1 MTHPETPTG
10 PGPQD
15 GLAVS
20 QTLGATCLIWLNLP
34 QKRNALS
41 PALRE
46 ELLIALRR
54 ANEDPAIRA
63 IVITG
68 VQGCFSAGGDIST
81 MKGITSVAG
90 RERMHRAGELM
101 RTLIDGPK
109 PVIAAIEGWS
119 VGAGLSLSAACDIG
133 IAASDARFS
142 LPFGK
147 LGLIP
152 DLASLYTLPARIG
165 MGRTKWLAFSRRVIS
180 AQQALDWGL
189 IEDITEPGQAL
200 PQALSLAEEIAQG
213 APLTN
218 TYTKQLLAR
227 HPLPLPEFLAAER
240 DTQALL
246 YTSEDFAEGYAAFF
260 DKRAPKFE
268 GK

>member
-1 MTHPETPTG
+1 MAQTEFPAQ
-10 PGPQD
+10 PGPED
-15 GLAVS
+15 GLIVS
-20 QTLGATCLIWLNLP
+20 QVLGATCLIWLNLP

-46 ELLIALRR
+46 ELRTALIG

-68 VQGCFSAGGDIST
+68 TQGCFSAGGDIST
-81 MKGITSVAG
+81 MKGISSVAG
-90 RERMHRAGELM
+90 RERMQRAGDLM
-101 RTLIDGPK
+101 RTLIDSPK

-119 VGAGLSLSAACDIG
+119 VGAGLSLSAACDIAV
-133 IAASDARFS
+133 AASDARFS
-142 LPFGK
+142 LPFGN

-152 DLASLYTLPARIG
+152 DLGALYTLPARIG
-165 MGRTKWLAFSRRVIS
+165 MGRTKWMAFSRRAIS

-189 IEDITEPGQAL
+189 IEEITAPGQAL
-200 PQALSLAEEIAQG
+200 PHALALAEDIATG

-218 TYTKQLLAR
+218 AYTKQLLAR

-246 YTSEDFAEGYAAFF
+246 YTSADFAEGYAAFF
-260 DKRAPKFE
+260 DKRAPEFK